1 MPLSIKNAT
10 TERLARQVAG
20 ETGEPITEA
29 IQKSLEERWERL
41 KARRRNRVLTGQIED
56 LLRRV
61 DALPTLDDRS
71 PDEILGYD
79 EHGMPR

>member
-1 MPLSIKNAT
+1 MPLSIKNAI

-20 ETGEPITEA
+20 ETGESITEA